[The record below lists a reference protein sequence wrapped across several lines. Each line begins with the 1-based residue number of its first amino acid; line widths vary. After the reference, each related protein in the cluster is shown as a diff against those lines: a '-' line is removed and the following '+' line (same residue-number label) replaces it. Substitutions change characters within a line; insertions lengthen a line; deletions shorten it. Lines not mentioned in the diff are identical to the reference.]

1 MVCSWIVQ
9 FLNESGH
16 KPSKIWIDEGS
27 GFYNTSMKSLLQDSD
42 LKIYSTHNKLKSVV
56 AERFFRILKNKIIK
70 YMNSNL
76 RYLYINKL
84 KDKFNKCNN
93 TYYITIKMKHIDVK
107 TSIYIDFDVGNQKK
121 LLISEKC
128 LLMITWNEAIV
139 C

>member
-1 MVCSWIVQ
+1 
-9 FLNESGH
+9 
-16 KPSKIWIDEGS
+16 
-27 GFYNTSMKSLLQDSD
+27 MKSLLQDSD